1 MKSRLGS
8 IVTILALLALCFVP
22 ARCGSVS
29 KAKTVD
35 KRTRDRHQASE
46 SLASSLPAAL
56 HPAHGRKAK
65 RMIPS
70 GFSLLDSHVFD
81 FIQPVDLA
89 ARGLERF
96 YGRMLREA
104 LLVWPNFP
112 EATSWRMR
120 LGAFQCVMAASGAE
134 GVPWTF
140 VAAFA
145 RMMTA
150 MTSLGFT
157 STYQM
162 TFRRMGTNGFILVTM
177 IMQTAE
183 QMADLRGEYRVALG
197 PPGSR

>member
-1 MKSRLGS
+1 MKSRLAS
-8 IVTILALLALCFVP
+8 IVTILALLALCLVP

-29 KAKTVD
+29 KTKTVD

-46 SLASSLPAAL
+46 SLASSLQAAL
-56 HPAHGRKAK
+56 HPVPGPNAK

-70 GFSLLDSHVFD
+70 GFSLFDGHVFD

-140 VAAFA
+140 VAEFA
-145 RMMTA
+145 RMMTV

-162 TFRRMGTNGFILVTM
+162 TFRRMGNGFILVTM

-183 QMADLRGEYRVALG
+183 QMADLMGEYRVALG